1 MPFPHLVKSDCHTS
15 SRNHKHY
22 TQILQDVHSTVTLR
36 VHSLNNKKQFDAICM
51 FLEGK
56 NKYLIEWF

>member
-1 MPFPHLVKSDCHTS
+1 MDSNALSSPSEVRLSYFFKKSQS
-15 SRNHKHY
+15 LY
-22 TQILQDVHSTVTLR
+22 TDIAGC
-36 VHSLNNKKQFDAICM
+36 LNNKKQFDAICM